1 MTDYTKNQT
10 FANLTGQVIEGADFD
25 AEFDEISVAIA
36 SKENG
41 INRGAANGYAP
52 LDGNSRVP
60 TINLP
65 ASVQYI
71 DSTANRTAP
80 VNITAAGS
88 HLSLYESDAGDP
100 LDRALIELNSN
111 SVSIYGY
118 DNSAATWRAALSMNV
133 TTGVTTLGNAGAATI
148 INGTAVNTGPL
159 AVAGAASVSGTLG
172 VSGLLTIT
180 TGGLQVTGGIVV
192 NTAGLTV
199 SSGTTAVQALT
210 ATSAT
215 VAGSSVLTTAS
226 SIPETQIADGS
237 TLARLAAA
245 ETITGNWQFSGT
257 IKKTSAGGILY
268 HASSTYS
275 RGAITVS
282 TADAS
287 GTPTNGDLWIKYT
300 P

>member
-25 AEFDEISVAIA
+25 AEFDEISTAIA

-60 TINLP
+60 TTNLP
-65 ASVQYI
+65 TNVQYL
-71 DSTANRTAP
+71 DSTAARTAA
-80 VNITAAGS
+80 VNITMVGS
-88 HLSLYESDAGDP
+88 HLSLYESDAGDT

-111 SVSIYGY
+111 ALNLLVY
-118 DNSAATWRAALSMNV
+118 DNSAATWRQALSCNV
-133 TTGVTTLGNAGAATI
+133 STGALALGNGTTI
-148 INGTAVNTGPL
+148 TSSGTWTHTGTL
-159 AVAGAASVSGTLG
+159 AITGGASVSSTLG
-172 VSGLLTIT
+172 IGGLTTIAS
-180 TGGLQVTGGIVV
+180 GGLQVTGGIVV

-282 TADAS
+282 TADAT
-287 GTPTNGDLWIKYT
+287 GIPTNGDLWIKYT